1 MHTSSGKVPVLTIKT
16 ERRYGRIVRQP
27 DGSLV
32 RIETTEHV
40 VRYQAMPEDA
50 GDRPFGLGFEQ
61 RVVAGGAHA
70 AWRRHRCAGTD
81 TADPGAR
88 AAAGPSHTRRQRA
101 RTSMTT
107 ERARLLVVDDDA
119 ELRELAQAYLKQQG
133 FDVETVADGGEM
145 DTALAS
151 HAFDLIILD
160 LMLPGEDGLSIAKRL
175 KGQLNV
181 PIIIVS
187 AQGED
192 VDRIVGLEIGADDY
206 IAKPF
211 NPRELLARIR
221 AVLRRAQNRP
231 AAEPETVTRFGAFE
245 LDLNAHRLTR
255 DGKAV
260 PLTSGEFDLLVI
272 LVAHPNKVL
281 DRDRLLDLL
290 TGAERSPFDRSIDV
304 RVTRLR
310 GKIEQNP
317 SEPVYIKT
325 IWGKGYMF
333 CPEGA

>member
-1 MHTSSGKVPVLTIKT
+1 MS
-16 ERRYGRIVRQP
+16 
-27 DGSLV
+27 
-32 RIETTEHV
+32 
-40 VRYQAMPEDA
+40 
-50 GDRPFGLGFEQ
+50 
-61 RVVAGGAHA
+61 
-70 AWRRHRCAGTD
+70 
-81 TADPGAR
+81 
-88 AAAGPSHTRRQRA
+88 
-101 RTSMTT
+101 T
-107 ERARLLVVDDDA
+107 ERARLLVVDDDT
-119 ELRELAQAYLKQQG
+119 ELRELAQAYLTQQG
-133 FDVETVADGGEM
+133 YDVDTVADGAEM
-145 DTALAS
+145 DAALAT
-151 HAFDLIILD
+151 HRFDLIILD

-221 AVLRRAQNRP
+221 AVLRRAQNRR
-231 AAEPETVTRFGAFE
+231 ATSEPEKVTRFGPFE
-245 LDLNAHRLTR
+245 LDINAHRLTR

-260 PLTSGEFDLLVI
+260 ALTSGEFDLLVI

-317 SEPVYIKT
+317 SEPIYIRT